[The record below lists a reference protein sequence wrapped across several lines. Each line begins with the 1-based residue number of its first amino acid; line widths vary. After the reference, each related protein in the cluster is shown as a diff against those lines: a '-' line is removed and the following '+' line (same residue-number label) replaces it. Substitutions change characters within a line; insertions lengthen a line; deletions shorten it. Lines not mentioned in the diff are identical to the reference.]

1 MATFAVERFPVI
13 GDRRFKLGAAM
24 PAEVPQLGSGHAL
37 PSERPPAFRAR
48 NIPLYLFGNIANQHG
63 ERRESTFAELVA
75 RNICRHRR
83 TWISKNIVSRR
94 LLLGSNHT
102 W

>member
-37 PSERPPAFRAR
+37 PSEAR
-48 NIPLYLFGNIANQHG
+48 NCPAL
-63 ERRESTFAELVA
+63 A
-75 RNICRHRR
+75 RAGDLA
-83 TWISKNIVSRR
+83 TPP
-94 LLLGSNHT
+94 
-102 W
+102 